1 MAIGAEGKNP
11 LPSPPPALG
20 PMTVSKFIRKLLGL
34 QDLVVTAF
42 EFRDRDRE
50 LVLDVKPQ
58 GQSGLCPECQRRG
71 ERVASTPGI
80 REWRDVSVLDTQV
93 VFRYQPREIHCPVHG
108 RRQEWIPFAAP
119 YSRVTHRLDYLIVHH
134 CKAMTQKAAA
144 KLLHLAPATLS
155 DLLHGVI
162 QRVRKGH
169 RIRGLRKIGIDEI
182 SYRKGHKYATIV
194 YDLERRCVLWVGEGK
209 GRETIDRFFK
219 EALSEGQRSAITE
232 ASCDMSETYIG
243 AIKTH
248 CPNATLTLDRFHLVK
263 ALQEAVDEVRKAA
276 WREADKEEK
285 GFFKGLRWLLRR
297 HADTRS
303 KGQTRTLNKL
313 RTFNRHIWRA
323 WVLKDEFDAIFDY
336 VNPGSAKKALR
347 SWASSARRSRLEPL
361 RKFANTVMGHFENIV
376 SFIETR
382 LTNAV
387 SEGLNRVIRMAK
399 NRASGYRGLDPFA
412 DIIYLIAGDVDI
424 QGKVPAQFRT
434 F

>member
-1 MAIGAEGKNP
+1 
-11 LPSPPPALG
+11 
-20 PMTVSKFIRKLLGL
+20 
-34 QDLVVTAF
+34 
-42 EFRDRDRE
+42 
-50 LVLDVKPQ
+50 
-58 GQSGLCPECQRRG
+58 
-71 ERVASTPGI
+71 
-80 REWRDVSVLDTQV
+80 
-93 VFRYQPREIHCPVHG
+93 
-108 RRQEWIPFAAP
+108 
-119 YSRVTHRLDYLIVHH
+119 
-134 CKAMTQKAAA
+134 
-144 KLLHLAPATLS
+144 
-155 DLLHGVI
+155 
-162 QRVRKGH
+162 
-169 RIRGLRKIGIDEI
+169 
-182 SYRKGHKYATIV
+182 
-194 YDLERRCVLWVGEGK
+194 VLWVGEGK

-219 EALSEGQRSAITE
+219 EALSEGQRLAITE
-232 ASCDMSETYIG
+232 ASCDMSETFIG

-297 HADTRS
+297 HAETRS

-336 VNPGSAKKALR
+336 VKPGSAEKALR
-347 SWASSARRSRLEPL
+347 SWVTSARRSRLEPL
-361 RKFANTVMGHFENIV
+361 RKFANTVMGHFEDIV

-424 QGKVPAQFRT
+424 QGKIPAEFRT